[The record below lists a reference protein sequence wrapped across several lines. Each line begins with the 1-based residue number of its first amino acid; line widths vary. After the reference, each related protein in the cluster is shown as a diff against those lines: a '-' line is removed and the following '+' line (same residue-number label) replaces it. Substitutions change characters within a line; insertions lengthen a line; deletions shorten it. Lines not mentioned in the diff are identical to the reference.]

1 MAKNKTRIADAT
13 RCLMCYQPIC
23 DIACQK
29 KVFPA
34 GIIHALHLKN
44 EAGAYLRSA
53 ENVSCLHC
61 DDAKCEKACARGRV
75 DSPIRIQEICRYVS
89 QMKNISRESTQAELS
104 VNFCGIRCE
113 NPFFLASSP
122 VASSFEMCC
131 HAFDAGWAGVSYKTI
146 SFYQSREVSPRFD
159 ALPGEHPF
167 SFCGFKNLEQLS
179 PHSAEENFEIIRRLK
194 ERYPEKVIIAS
205 IIGRN
210 CEGSHLPIIAKMTPN
225 IGNMELPAM
234 TAIANGANSLAAI
247 NTVKS
252 ITRINTENFSSY
264 PDIGGQSA
272 VGG

>member
-1 MAKNKTRIADAT
+1 
-13 RCLMCYQPIC
+13 
-23 DIACQK
+23 
-29 KVFPA
+29 
-34 GIIHALHLKN
+34 
-44 EAGAYLRSA
+44 
-53 ENVSCLHC
+53 
-61 DDAKCEKACARGRV
+61 
-75 DSPIRIQEICRYVS
+75 
-89 QMKNISRESTQAELS
+89 
-104 VNFCGIRCE
+104 
-113 NPFFLASSP
+113 
-122 VASSFEMCC
+122 MCC

-205 IIGRN
+205 IMGRN
-210 CEGSHLPIIAKMTPN
+210 CDEWTVLARMAEEAGADLIECNFSCPQMAKQGLGSDIGQDQDLIALYTRATRKGSRLPIIAKMTPN

-272 VGG
+272 V